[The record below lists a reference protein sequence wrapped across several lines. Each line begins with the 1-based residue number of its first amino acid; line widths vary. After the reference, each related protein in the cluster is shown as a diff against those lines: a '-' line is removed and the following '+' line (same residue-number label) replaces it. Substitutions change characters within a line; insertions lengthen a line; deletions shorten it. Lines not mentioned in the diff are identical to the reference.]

1 MISRNFIILQDD
13 DDDEHDRDDL
23 EFVKMLREFMK
34 MRNANTA
41 SKAVTYDTNII
52 LLLLMN
58 GMSFIITV

>member
-23 EFVKMLREFMK
+23 EFAKMLREFMK

>member
-23 EFVKMLREFMK
+23 EFAKMLREFMK

-58 GMSFIITV
+58 GMSFSITV

>member
-1 MISRNFIILQDD
+1 LISRNFIILQDD

-23 EFVKMLREFMK
+23 EFAKMLREFMK

>member
-23 EFVKMLREFMK
+23 EFAKMLREFIK
-34 MRNANTA
+34 LRNANTA

>member
-13 DDDEHDRDDL
+13 DDEHDRDDL
-23 EFVKMLREFMK
+23 EFAKMLREFMK

>member
-23 EFVKMLREFMK
+23 EFAKMLREFMK

-52 LLLLMN
+52 LLFLMS
-58 GMSFIITV
+58 GMSFIIAV

>member
-1 MISRNFIILQDD
+1 MFQDD
-13 DDDEHDRDDL
+13 DDESDRDDL
-23 EFVKMLREFMK
+23 EFAKMLREFMK

>member
-1 MISRNFIILQDD
+1 MFQDD
-13 DDDEHDRDDL
+13 DDERDRDDL
-23 EFVKMLREFMK
+23 EFAKMLREFIK
-34 MRNANTA
+34 LRNANTA

>member
-23 EFVKMLREFMK
+23 EFAKMLREFMK

-58 GMSFIITV
+58 GMSFISTV

>member
-1 MISRNFIILQDD
+1 MFQDD
-13 DDDEHDRDDL
+13 DDERDRDDL
-23 EFVKMLREFMK
+23 EFAKMLREFMK

>member
-1 MISRNFIILQDD
+1 MFQDD
-13 DDDEHDRDDL
+13 DDERDRDDL
-23 EFVKMLREFMK
+23 ELAKMVREFIK
-34 MRNANTA
+34 LRNANTA

>member
-1 MISRNFIILQDD
+1 MLQDDDD

-23 EFVKMLREFMK
+23 EFAKMLREFMK

>member
-23 EFVKMLREFMK
+23 EYAKMLREFMK

>member
-52 LLLLMN
+52 LMN